1 MKHVEQAQ
9 TNVMLIGN
17 NMQNVKTIYR
27 NHKQDLNTD
36 NINNTL

>member
-17 NMQNVKTIYR
+17 NMQNVKAMCR
-27 NHKQDLNTD
+27 QVKQDSNTVKE
-36 NINNTL
+36 

>member
-17 NMQNVKTIYR
+17 TMQNAKTMYR
-27 NHKQDLNTD
+27 NRKQDSNTVKE
-36 NINNTL
+36 

>member
-17 NMQNVKTIYR
+17 NTQNVKTMCR
-27 NHKQDLNTD
+27 HQEQDLNTVKE
-36 NINNTL
+36 